1 MTPHFFTEEKNESF
15 FPNRYHAIILSSMAW
30 GKRIFTPLALIFIG
44 TIIWNSRTNLSALLA
59 ECSFY
64 RISAAIFIWILL
76 HIFSPYFLH
85 IVLGACGS
93 SVSYKKAMNIHIS
106 RLPAKYLPGGI
117 WYTVARTSD
126 LYDYEVKPRH
136 LATLVFL
143 EHTLAVGVTFT
154 FGGLILTCNTQDG
167 IMKYFF
173 LISAG
178 CGVLLLFLN
187 PILVNRFI
195 LKQSARL
202 AILQYVVIMGISCL
216 FWITASTAFLFY
228 FSGVI
233 GAQNNESFIVLA
245 GTYMFSWGIGFIAIF
260 APQGIGVFE
269 AVAAYTLHSDQA
281 FSKIATVMVGFR
293 LVVLVAD
300 LTTWAGFRLFR
311 QCYSRIRRK

>member
-1 MTPHFFTEEKNESF
+1 MTLHLFTEKNISSF
-15 FPNRYHAIILSSMAW
+15 KNRRQAILLSSMAW
-30 GKRIFTPLALIFIG
+30 GKRIFAPLALVFIG
-44 TIIWNSRTNLSALLA
+44 TTIWNSRINLAALLT

-64 RISAAIFIWILL
+64 HISAAIFIWILL
-76 HIFSPYFLH
+76 HFFAPYLFH

-117 WYTVARTSD
+117 WHTVARVSD

-143 EHTLAVGVTFT
+143 ENTLAVGVTFT

-173 LISAG
+173 LISAV

-195 LKQSARL
+195 LKQTARL
-202 AILQYVVIMGISCL
+202 ALPQYVVTMGIASL
-216 FWITASTAFLFY
+216 LWIAASTAFLFY
-228 FSGVI
+228 FSGVM

-245 GTYMFSWGIGFIAIF
+245 GTYMFSWGVGFIAFF

-269 AVAAYTLHSDQA
+269 AVAAYTMHSDQG
-281 FSKIATVMVGFR
+281 FCKIVTVIAGYR
-293 LVVLVAD
+293 LVILVAD
-300 LTTWAGFRLFR
+300 LTTWAGFHFFR
-311 QCYSRIRRK
+311 QCYFRVRRN